1 VFKQFVTLFRG
12 KAHDAAEAVA
22 HRHALVI
29 LDQQIRDAGIVI
41 RSAQRELAIAIAEDR
56 QESERIDSLGGQIA
70 DLEVRAR
77 AALAGGRE
85 DLALLAAG
93 TIAELEKDRDAAT
106 RAKARFRAEIARSR
120 QTVGDAERRFAELR
134 RGRRLAW
141 VGEAL
146 SRARLG
152 GMAASAMRDAEATL
166 AALRSRQVTHAAADE
181 ALDEMTRTPAQIGLR
196 LAQEGFGP
204 EAGPTAASVLARL
217 KPLAL
222 AQG

>member
-1 VFKQFVTLFRG
+1 MFKQLVTLFRG

-22 HRHALVI
+22 HRNALVI
-29 LDQQIRDAGIVI
+29 LDQQIRDAGVAI

-56 QESERIDSLGGQIA
+56 QESERIDRLSGQIA

-85 DLALLAAG
+85 DLALMAAG
-93 TIAELEKDRDAAT
+93 TIAELEMDRDAAT
-106 RAKARFRAEIARSR
+106 RASALYRAEIARSR
-120 QTVGDAERRFAELR
+120 QMVGDAERRFAELR
-134 RGRRLAW
+134 RGRRLAR
-141 VGEAL
+141 VGEAV
-146 SRARLG
+146 SRSRPG

-166 AALRSRQVTHAAADE
+166 AALRTRRVTHSMADE
-181 ALDEMTRTPAQIGLR
+181 ALDEMTHTPAQIGLR

-204 EAGPTAASVLARL
+204 AAGPTAASVLARL

-222 AQG
+222 SLN